1 MRHINGKT
9 SKAISANVW
18 QYTWEIEENTWQS
31 WLKKIFK
38 VAGSKINVQK
48 PIALIYINNYQVDGL
63 MVDENFM

>member
-1 MRHINGKT
+1 MTKLT
-9 SKAISANVW
+9 
-18 QYTWEIEENTWQS
+18 E
-31 WLKKIFK
+31 KIFK